1 MADSRKYQR
10 NFSQLLPQAM
20 FDVCARRNK
29 AQTMLQVLR
38 DHLGSDLTQLRL
50 LDIGSSTGII
60 ADCLAGHFREVIG
73 IDIDAPAVAFA
84 RQNFRRPNLF
94 FAVGDSL
101 NLGFIDSA
109 FDVAICAQVY
119 EHVPDAEKM
128 MKEIFRVLKPGG
140 VCYFAAGN
148 RLALMEPH
156 YRLPLLSVIPRPI
169 ANLYIRLAGKSTHY
183 HEHHLTCWGLKELVH
198 AFEVIDYTR
207 KIVAAPDYFHASYM
221 LREGSWERM
230 LAKVVVRVA
239 YWLFPGYIWL
249 LRKPP

>member
-1 MADSRKYQR
+1 MADNRKYQL

-38 DHLGSDLTQLRL
+38 DHLGTELTHLRL

-60 ADCLAGHFREVIG
+60 ADFLAGHFQEVIG

-84 RQNFRRPNLF
+84 RQNCSRSNLF
-94 FAVGDSL
+94 FAMGDSL
-101 NLGFIDSA
+101 DLGFPKNA
-109 FDVAICAQVY
+109 FDVVICAQVY
-119 EHVPDAEKM
+119 EHVPDAERM

-207 KIVAAPDYFHASYM
+207 KIVAAPDFFNAGYM
-221 LREGSWERM
+221 LREDSWEWM
-230 LAKVVVRVA
+230 LARVVVRVA

>member
-1 MADSRKYQR
+1 MAENRKYQL

-29 AQTMLQVLR
+29 AQTMLQVMR
-38 DHLGSDLTQLRL
+38 DHLGSDLTHLRL

-60 ADCLAGHFREVIG
+60 ADFLADHFREVIG
-73 IDIDAPAVAFA
+73 IDLDAPAVAFA
-84 RQNFRRPNLF
+84 RQNCRRSNLF

-101 NLGFIDSA
+101 NLGFSDNA

-119 EHVPDAEKM
+119 EHVPDAGRM
-128 MKEIFRVLKPGG
+128 MKEVFRVLKPGG
-140 VCYFAAGN
+140 ICYFAAGN

-156 YRLPLLSVIPRPI
+156 YRLPLLSVIPRPV

-183 HEHHLTCWGLKELVH
+183 HEHHLTYWGLKELVH
-198 AFEVIDYTR
+198 SFEVIDYTR
-207 KIVAAPDYFHASYM
+207 KIVAAPDFFHAGYM
-221 LREGSWERM
+221 LPEGSWKTM
-230 LAKVVVRVA
+230 LSRVVARVA

-249 LRKPP
+249 LKKPR